1 MFGFVGSAAKREAVD
16 VVAAWATVHFESY
29 DSNNGTQPNVFAK
42 SRKGKKSGDSD
53 RAVCE
58 NMFRSGL
65 GDWAVLC
72 SLGQVYV
79 MNSILKDKRL
89 EILEI
94 ARRYGVRN
102 VRVFGSAARDE
113 AGPQSDMDLLVEFG
127 PGFTLLTQAAMVREL
142 ESLLGLK
149 VDVVSERALRP
160 RVRDSALREAA
171 PL

>member
-1 MFGFVGSAAKREAVD
+1 
-16 VVAAWATVHFESY
+16 
-29 DSNNGTQPNVFAK
+29 
-42 SRKGKKSGDSD
+42 
-53 RAVCE
+53 
-58 NMFRSGL
+58 
-65 GDWAVLC
+65 
-72 SLGQVYV
+72 
-79 MNSILKDKRL
+79 MNSVLKDKRL

-127 PGFTLLTQAAMVREL
+127 PRFTLLTQAAMVREL
-142 ESLLGLK
+142 ESLLGVK